1 MDSVEQDYRSSVRR
15 QKGESQNGGYKNTK
29 ISSRFPKI
37 VTKSNKVGRGS
48 I

>member
-1 MDSVEQDYRSSVRR
+1 MDSVERDYRLSVRR
-15 QKGESQNGGYKNTK
+15 QKSESQNGGYKNTK

-37 VTKSNKVGRGS
+37 VTKSNRVGRGS